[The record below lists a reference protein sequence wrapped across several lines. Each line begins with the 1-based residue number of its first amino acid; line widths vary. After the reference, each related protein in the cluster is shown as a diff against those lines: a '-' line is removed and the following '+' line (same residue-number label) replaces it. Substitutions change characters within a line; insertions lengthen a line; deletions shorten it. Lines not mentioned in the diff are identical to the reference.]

1 MMRFVT
7 VAVLLAGCAKP
18 MVFEGETT
26 LKIAGPPSVA
36 PVAEAP
42 PRVEV
47 RDNAIV
53 IHEKVQFEWDK
64 AVILPASHDLLGQ
77 VAKVIVANPHIK
89 KLRVEGHASAD
100 GNARHNQELS
110 EQRAAA
116 VRTYLVAH
124 GVAAAILSSQGFGID
139 RPVADNGTPSGRE
152 ANRRVEF
159 NILEQDVTQRR
170 VEIDKAGKEHIVEEK
185 RLPTAG
191 GASSPRSGGVR

>member
-7 VAVLLAGCAKP
+7 IAVLLAGCAKP

-26 LKIAGPPSVA
+26 LKIAGPPAAA
-36 PVAEAP
+36 PVAAEP

-47 RDNAIV
+47 RDNAVV

-64 AVILPASHDLLGQ
+64 AVILPASHDLLDQ
-77 VAKVIVANPHIK
+77 VAKVVVANPHIK
-89 KLRVEGHASAD
+89 KLRVEGHASAE
-100 GNARHNQELS
+100 GNARHNLELS

-124 GVAAAILSSQGFGID
+124 GVAATILSAQGFGIE
-139 RPVADNGTPSGRE
+139 RPIADNSSPSGRE

-159 NILEQDVTQRR
+159 NIVEQDVTQRR
-170 VEIDKAGKEHIVEEK
+170 VEIDNAGKERIVEEK
-185 RLPTAG
+185 RLPKVG
-191 GASSPRSGGVR
+191 GASSSRSGGVR